1 VNRTL
6 GVRLSDSRYEEIK
19 RVVVKMFADYGVS
32 CVPISGF
39 EIAKKMGVKVIP
51 YSAYPERVQQLMCK
65 KSLDGFSAEKE
76 EGEWYIFYNDDDEH
90 DYGRINNTIMHEIG
104 HIVLDHSEDSELAE
118 KEVRFFAKYALAP
131 PALIHKL
138 KLDNA
143 QDIADIFEISYEAAG
158 YALNYYNKWL
168 NYGGIHYKDY
178 ELRMLRLFAAVG

>member
-1 VNRTL
+1 MNKVL
-6 GVRLSDSRYEEIK
+6 GIKLSDSRYEEIK
-19 RVVVKMFADYGVS
+19 QAVVKMFADYEVS

-51 YSAYPERVQQLMCK
+51 YSARPESVQQLMRK
-65 KSLDGFSAEKE
+65 ESMDGFSIERE
-76 EGEWYIFYNDDDEH
+76 DGGWYIFYNDDDEH
-90 DYGRINNTIMHEIG
+90 DYGRINNTIMHEVG

-118 KEVRFFAKYALAP
+118 KEVKFFAKYALAP

-138 KLDNA
+138 KLDDA

-168 NYGGIHYKDY
+168 NYGGVYYKDY
-178 ELRMLRLFAAVG
+178 ELRMLQLFAAVG

>member
-1 VNRTL
+1 MNRTL
-6 GVRLSDSRYEEIK
+6 GIRLSNKRYEEIK
-19 RVVVKMFADYGVS
+19 RVVVKMFEDYGVS

-39 EIAKKMGVKVIP
+39 EIAQKMGVKVIP

-65 KSLDGFSAEKE
+65 KSLDGFSVEKE
-76 EGEWYIFYNDDDEH
+76 EEEWYIFYNDDDEH
-90 DYGRINNTIMHEIG
+90 NYGRINNTIMHEIG

-118 KEVRFFAKYALAP
+118 KEVKFFAKYALAP

-138 KLDNA
+138 KLDNV
-143 QDIADIFEISYEAAG
+143 QDIANIFEISYEAAG
-158 YALNYYNKWL
+158 HALSYYNKWL